1 VPGIRNLGPGT
12 RIRLSGDCGLG
23 LWEKDPVS
31 RGHAVQL
38 VVYYPYAFPDGPT
51 SLAVLEALLEMGVPT
66 VEVGYPFSDP
76 IADGPTI
83 QKAVAWALRNRPRLT
98 QLLDDLGGLR
108 RRWPDRRFYLMTYLN
123 PLYRR
128 GLEQAAAASAE
139 AGLTGWIV
147 PDLPL
152 EEAEPVAALLEA
164 RGLDLVLL
172 ASNNLSDDRL
182 AAVARRSR
190 GFVYAVSTLGVT
202 GVRDALDPLLQ
213 SFLERLRAVSPV
225 PVYVGFGIS
234 KPEHVRAIADW
245 CDGVIV
251 GSAVVQAVLD
261 RPDRPVE
268 AVRSVVAPLL
278 DTLRSLSDV
287 EDLAGS
293 AGR

>member
-1 VPGIRNLGPGT
+1 
-12 RIRLSGDCGLG
+12 
-23 LWEKDPVS
+23 
-31 RGHAVQL
+31 
-38 VVYYPYAFPDGPT
+38 
-51 SLAVLEALLEMGVPT
+51 
-66 VEVGYPFSDP
+66 
-76 IADGPTI
+76 
-83 QKAVAWALRNRPRLT
+83 
-98 QLLDDLGGLR
+98 LDDLGGLR

-234 KPEHVRAIADW
+234 KPEHVRAIADL